1 MAFVFRTRI
10 VQYADLVGGVQ
21 TVLADP
27 VVAKLFPVGE
37 VYPDMAAAVAALP
50 VNQRPAESEWWKYRL
65 EWRVQSNVV
74 PDIKG
79 VVANTGRL
87 VFDVDM
93 WDTEAARLAAPG
105 VPQRRNTF
113 IHEFTTKRLA
123 GAPQEIR
130 QSIDDYLLRAAFLNY
145 PIDDRDLRY
154 STSATNPMFRL
165 VTSGA
170 EDPLGL
176 MGRAAIT
183 DRDGVP
189 DDLPARWRTLE
200 G

>member
-27 VVAKLFPVGE
+27 VVFMTGPVGE
-37 VYPDMAAAVAALP
+37 VYATMPDAMARVPAQ
-50 VNQRPAESEWWKYRL
+50 QRPAESEWWKYRL

-74 PDIKG
+74 PHIRG
-79 VVANTGRL
+79 VAPDTGRL

-93 WDTEAARLAAPG
+93 WDTEAARLAAPT

-113 IHEFTTKRLA
+113 VHEFTTKRLA
-123 GAPQEIR
+123 GAQGEIR
-130 QSIDDYLLRAAFLNY
+130 ASIEDYLLRATFGNY
-145 PIDDRDLRY
+145 PTDGRDSRI
-154 STSATNPMFRL
+154 TTTTDPAH
-165 VTSGA
+165 
-170 EDPLGL
+170 DPLGL
-176 MGRAAIT
+176 LTRQAIT
-183 DRDGVP
+183 DADGVP
-189 DDLPARWRTLE
+189 VDVPARWRTTE